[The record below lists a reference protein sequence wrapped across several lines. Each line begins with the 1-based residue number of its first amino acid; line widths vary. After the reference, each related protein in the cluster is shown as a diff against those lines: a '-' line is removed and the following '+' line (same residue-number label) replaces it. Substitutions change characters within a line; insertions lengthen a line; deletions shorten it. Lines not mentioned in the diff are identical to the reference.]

1 VQGIPCDLTST
12 VSTGSFSTSET
23 LDASPVGIGSSFD
36 GTEHGIL
43 GETANSPWSSSLP
56 LTLQQQQQ
64 QENLSGA
71 SKTLLSEGA
80 MSLCKESQTQHMPQK
95 HTGNLNSYSED
106 NTPFQALAAEL
117 YFPETERLF
126 PDFHH
131 QLFQPLEPSVD
142 LDTSSSSCSQ
152 CGISQYSTECSKTS
166 KFSTKSP
173 DMFAFLEVESSGL
186 DVQRSCLPSCLERN
200 GQKNIPSGESI
211 TENVT

>member
-23 LDASPVGIGSSFD
+23 LDESPVGMGLSSD
-36 GTEHGIL
+36 SMKHGVL
-43 GETANSPWSSSLP
+43 RETASSPWHSLLP
-56 LTLQQQQQ
+56 LTLQQR

-71 SKTLLSEGA
+71 SKTQLCEGE
-80 MSLCKESQTQHMPQK
+80 MYFCKEGQTQQIPGK

-106 NTPFQALAAEL
+106 NTHFQALAAEL
-117 YFPETERLF
+117 YFPEMEGLF

-142 LDTSSSSCSQ
+142 LDTSSSCSQ
-152 CGISQYSTECSKTS
+152 CEISQDSREFSKSS

-173 DMFAFLEVESSGL
+173 ETFTFLEVGSSGL
-186 DVQRSCLPSCLERN
+186 NVQRSSLPCLETNGRN
-200 GQKNIPSGESI
+200 NIPSEESI